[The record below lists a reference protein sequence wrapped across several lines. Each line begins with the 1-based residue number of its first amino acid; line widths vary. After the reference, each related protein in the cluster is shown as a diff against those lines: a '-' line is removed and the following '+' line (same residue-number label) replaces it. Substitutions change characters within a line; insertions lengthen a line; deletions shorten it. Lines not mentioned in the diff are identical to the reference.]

1 MSEIMT
7 PNMANFTG
15 NVHGGYLLS
24 FLDRVAYTCACLYS
38 GKQTV
43 TLSVD
48 RVFFKKPIYVGEL
61 ITCYACVNYVGHT
74 SIEIGIKVIAQ
85 NVQTGEERHTNSC
98 YFTMVAVDD
107 NGIPCKVPPLII
119 NNEIEQR
126 WHDNAK
132 MRKETLM
139 AFYKN
144 QKK

>member
-1 MSEIMT
+1 
-7 PNMANFTG
+7 
-15 NVHGGYLLS
+15 
-24 FLDRVAYTCACLYS
+24 
-38 GKQTV
+38 
-43 TLSVD
+43 
-48 RVFFKKPIYVGEL
+48 
-61 ITCYACVNYVGHT
+61 
-74 SIEIGIKVIAQ
+74 
-85 NVQTGEERHTNSC
+85 
-98 YFTMVAVDD
+98 MVAVDD